1 MNPLESQLDYPYGDA
16 LPETGSV
23 LEVAPGIKW
32 LRMGLPFALNH
43 INLWLL
49 EDTMETEEGTVRGW
63 TIVDCG
69 IANDATRDAWEQ
81 IFANQLQGLPILR
94 VICTHC
100 HPDHV
105 GLADWI
111 CKRWNVPLSMTT
123 SEYAF
128 ARMMS
133 AALSGTDGTAM
144 FPFFIKHGLSDPAML
159 KELEGRRSYYP
170 TLVPSVPHT
179 YIRLHDQQSFR
190 IGAHSWRV
198 ITGFGHSPEHAALY
212 CEELNVLIAG
222 DMVLPRISTNV
233 SVFAIE
239 PEANPVQQFLD
250 SLLKVKELP
259 EDTLV
264 LPSHGKPFR
273 GLHTRIQQL
282 FDHHAARLEEVL
294 TACATPQS
302 AADIVPIMFR
312 RPLDAH
318 QLSFALGEALAH
330 LHKLWKDGILH
341 KATDS
346 DDVIRFHANSMEA
359 RPN

>member
-1 MNPLESQLDYPYGDA
+1 MNPLEAQLDYLYGDTIPDA
-16 LPETGSV
+16 GSV
-23 LEVAPGIKW
+23 FEVAPGIKW

-49 EDTMETEEGTVRGW
+49 EDTMATDEGTVRGW
-63 TIVDCG
+63 TVIDCG

-81 IFANQLQGLPILR
+81 IFANQLQDLPILR

-111 CKRWNVPLSMTT
+111 CTRWNAPLSMTT
-123 SEYAF
+123 GEYAF

-133 AALSGTDGTAM
+133 AALPGADGTSM

-170 TLVPSVPHT
+170 TLVPSVPQT
-179 YIRLHDQQSFR
+179 YIRLHDQQTFR
-190 IGAHSWRV
+190 IGQHAWRV

-212 CEELNVLIAG
+212 CEELNVLISG

-250 SLLKVKELP
+250 SLLKYKELP

-294 TACATPQS
+294 AACATPQS

-330 LHKLWKDGILH
+330 LHKLWIDGIL
-341 KATDS
+341 KKIFFNEKVTQ
-346 DDVIRFHANSMEA
+346 FQTKK
-359 RPN
+359 